1 MYDLKTSQMK
11 RSGERAKGVTRR
23 EAAISVAPVQGGWRM
38 EAPICGQPLMFRS
51 GACAER
57 QARGLA
63 RRLAQLGYEIRLEVR
78 DRRDAI
84 AGRFRY
90 RPRPVAEGLESAL
103 ELRDSSSL

>member
-1 MYDLKTSQMK
+1 MSDPKTSRRT
-11 RSGERAKGVTRR
+11 RSGQRAKGVVPR

-63 RRLAQLGYEIRLEVR
+63 LRLAELGYDTRLEVR
-78 DRRDAI
+78 DRRDAV

-90 RPRPVAEGLESAL
+90 RPNPVPEGRGERA
-103 ELRDSSSL
+103 